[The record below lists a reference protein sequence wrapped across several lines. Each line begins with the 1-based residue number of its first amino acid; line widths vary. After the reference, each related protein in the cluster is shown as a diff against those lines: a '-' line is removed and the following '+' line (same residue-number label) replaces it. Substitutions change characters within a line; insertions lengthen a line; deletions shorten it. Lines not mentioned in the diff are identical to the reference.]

1 LIVQRLQQDFV
12 WMTDRIEIDMATAS
26 SRQGVAV
33 KLSYFHKI
41 VLVIAL
47 LGVADV
53 AHATP
58 PGPSGSQSSAASKKA
73 AKTADQ
79 LNKAELD
86 RLHAKSGSK
95 ARVTT
100 PTN

>member
-1 LIVQRLQQDFV
+1 M
-12 WMTDRIEIDMATAS
+12 WMTDRIEIDIATAS
-26 SRQGVAV
+26 SPQGAAV

-47 LGVADV
+47 LCVADV

-58 PGPSGSQSSAASKKA
+58 PDPSGSQSGAASKKSA
-73 AKTADQ
+73 QTADQ
-79 LNKAELD
+79 LNKAELNKI
-86 RLHAKSGSK
+86 HAKSGSK